1 MADERRWV
9 LLHGFTGGPDAWRD
23 VLVAL
28 PGRALCPAL
37 GGHAPGVPAARDFV
51 GEVDRLAEVVA
62 AAGLAG
68 AHLAGYSLGA
78 RVALGLLVRHPRL
91 FGAATL
97 IGGHPGLDED
107 DPQRRERADA
117 DERWARLAER
127 SLPEFLER
135 WRAQPIFDS
144 QRALSA
150 ARRDSQDRLRA
161 EHDGAALAA
170 AMRALSL
177 ATMPDWKPSLASI
190 GVPVH
195 LVAGELDA
203 KFVALAARV
212 SAGLRNAR
220 TTIVPGVGHNVLLE
234 HPRAVIAALAG

>member
-9 LLHGFTGGPDAWRD
+9 LLHGFTGGPDAWSD
-23 VLVAL
+23 VLDAL

-37 GGHAPGVPAARDFV
+37 GGHAPDVPAARDFT
-51 GEVDRLAEVVA
+51 GEVDRLAGVVA
-62 AAGLAG
+62 AAGFSG

-78 RVALGLLVRHPRL
+78 RVALGLLARHPRL

-97 IGGHPGLDED
+97 IGGHPGLDDE
-107 DPQRRERADA
+107 DPQRRERAEA

-144 QRALSA
+144 QRALPA

-161 EHDGAALAA
+161 EHGGAALAA

-195 LVAGELDA
+195 LVVGELDV
-203 KFVALAARV
+203 KFVALAARM
-212 SAGLRNAR
+212 SERLPNAR
-220 TTIVPGVGHNVLLE
+220 TTVVPGVGHNVLLE
-234 HPRAVIAALAG
+234 HPRSVIAALAG